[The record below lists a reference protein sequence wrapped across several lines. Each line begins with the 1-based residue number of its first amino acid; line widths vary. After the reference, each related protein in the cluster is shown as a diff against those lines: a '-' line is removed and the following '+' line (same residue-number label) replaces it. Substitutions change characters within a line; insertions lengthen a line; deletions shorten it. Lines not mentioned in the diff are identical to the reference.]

1 MELRSYLEIIR
12 RRWWL
17 LVSVPLLSALVAYWV
32 SQSLTPIYQATATM
46 LVNQTQTPGVVL
58 YNDILTSER
67 LTNTFAQLVKRQPVL
82 AETNR
87 TLGLPIT
94 EEQLKD
100 KIDVATIR
108 NTQLLSVSVQDSDP
122 VAAAQIANTIAN
134 VFIQQNSNQL
144 SQPGTVF
151 VAEQAL
157 VPSAPIKPNVLL
169 NTMLAGM
176 LGFMIAGS
184 VSLLF
189 EYLDDTVKSAADV
202 DSLLGL
208 PMLASVSRFRAGR
221 KKSGRA
227 LIPEDARSE
236 PAETY
241 RQLRTSIQFAKVGA
255 DLRTIVVTSA
265 TPGEGKSTT
274 IANLSIVLAQAGN
287 RVILVDTDLRRPVLH
302 NLFNVSNSFGLTG
315 LLLSESSQVSPAV
328 LKTTVKNLAIIPSGP
343 QAPNPSE
350 LLSSRLMEAIAK
362 SAADFADYVLFDSPP
377 VLAVTDASILAS
389 LTDGSILVVESGK
402 TRSDVVSRAY
412 QTLSL
417 AGKRT
422 LRVVLNKTVSRRGA
436 YYNYPYRHKA
446 DSPSQTKG
454 KAGLAATR
462 EATRDTAA

>member
-1 MELRSYLEIIR
+1 
-12 RRWWL
+12 
-17 LVSVPLLSALVAYWV
+17 
-32 SQSLTPIYQATATM
+32 
-46 LVNQTQTPGVVL
+46 
-58 YNDILTSER
+58 
-67 LTNTFAQLVKRQPVL
+67 
-82 AETNR
+82 
-87 TLGLPIT
+87 
-94 EEQLKD
+94 
-100 KIDVATIR
+100 
-108 NTQLLSVSVQDSDP
+108 
-122 VAAAQIANTIAN
+122 
-134 VFIQQNSNQL
+134 
-144 SQPGTVF
+144 
-151 VAEQAL
+151 
-157 VPSAPIKPNVLL
+157 
-169 NTMLAGM
+169 MLAGM

-189 EYLDDTVKSAADV
+189 EYLDDTVKSAGDV

-227 LIPEDARSE
+227 FIPEDARSE

-287 RVILVDTDLRRPVLH
+287 RVILIDTDLRRPVLH

-315 LLLSESSQVSPAV
+315 LLLSESSRDIASRAEDQSGR
-328 LKTTVKNLAIIPSGP
+328 TWRSFPSGP

-350 LLSSRLMEAIAK
+350 LLSSRLMEAIVK

-417 AGKRT
+417 AGQADAW
-422 LRVVLNKTVSRRGA
+422 RRA
-436 YYNYPYRHKA
+436 QQDRLPERRLLQLPLQA
-446 DSPSQTKG
+446 QS
-454 KAGLAATR
+454 
-462 EATRDTAA
+462 